1 MIPELTLLCGQ
12 DEYVRTS
19 VSAKMYRRYT
29 EVMEKNN
36 SDSAASAF
44 RFNGRILK
52 DIFNISE
59 RELARADIVERLAAA
74 KDIHFVMQEVVTQ
87 KFLDLN
93 PEHPEQQEKSAFDEY
108 DEENGYNEE
117 KGAGNVWRVCRENL
131 DRVVK
136 MCIRAF
142 RDSYTQCM
150 ESDIMSLLDYVKFE
164 ILTINER

>member
-1 MIPELTLLCGQ
+1 MIPELTLVCGH
-12 DEYVRTS
+12 DEYVCTS

-29 EVMEKNN
+29 EVMERNS
-36 SDSAASAF
+36 SDSTATAF

-52 DIFNISE
+52 DIFGISE
-59 RELARADIVERLAAA
+59 RELARADVVEQLAAA
-74 KDIHFVMQEVVTQ
+74 KDIHFIMQEVITQ

-93 PEHPEQQEKSAFDEY
+93 PEHPEKQEKSAFDEY

-117 KGAGNVWRVCRENL
+117 EQDGNVWRVCRENL

-142 RDSYTQCM
+142 RNSYTQCM

-164 ILTINER
+164 ILTINEK